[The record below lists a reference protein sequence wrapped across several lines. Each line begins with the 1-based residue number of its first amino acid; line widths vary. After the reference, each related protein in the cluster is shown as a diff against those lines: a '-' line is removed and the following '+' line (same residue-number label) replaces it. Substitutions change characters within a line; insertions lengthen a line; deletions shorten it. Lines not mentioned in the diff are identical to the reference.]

1 MPIAIF
7 LHIHTPIY
15 VYVTITF
22 SFGREKLIENLLK
35 IYGNDSH
42 ETLEIHISSL
52 LIIFAFL
59 RISF

>member
-1 MPIAIF
+1 M
-7 LHIHTPIY
+7 HTPIY